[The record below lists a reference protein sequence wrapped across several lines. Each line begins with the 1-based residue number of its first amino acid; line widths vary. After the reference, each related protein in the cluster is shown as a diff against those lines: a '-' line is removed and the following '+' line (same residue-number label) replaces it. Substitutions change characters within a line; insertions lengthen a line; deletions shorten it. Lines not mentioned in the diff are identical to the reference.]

1 MEVNTY
7 ENIWASMLALCKK
20 FAADHPEYELTIF
33 DFDENVSESEY
44 PAGNLLGI
52 YQLEYAEDNDLMYGR
67 LMFPMSFDDKF
78 MAVEAV
84 GKFANYIR
92 NQKSHP
98 YIHYANSQPIGR
110 LVALNELNVSPS
122 IRTTNRQFRF
132 ILQGFAVDRSA
143 SFLPV

>member
-7 ENIWASMLALCKK
+7 ENIWASMLALCNR
-20 FAADHPEYELTIF
+20 FAQEHPEYNLTVF

-44 PAGNLLGI
+44 PTGNLLGI
-52 YQLEYAEDNDLMYGR
+52 YQLEYAEDDTLIYGR

-78 MAVEAV
+78 MGVEAT
-84 GKFANYIR
+84 GKFINYIR
-92 NQKSHP
+92 AQKVHP

-110 LVALNELNVSPS
+110 LVALNELNASPS
-122 IRTTNRQFRF
+122 VRTTNRQFRF

-143 SFLPV
+143 TFQPS